1 VFSASPKKYPA
12 RIVLTVLAALWLSLA
27 PSGCRRAA
35 TPASTAEL
43 VTTFNALRDDPQ
55 RHLEIVWLGSPYA
68 EGGQPGSWLQ
78 RRLEEQ
84 FNLSLE
90 VSFMPVFSYD
100 KLLKLRLTGGQIPEV
115 FWLRNAG
122 EVRRAAA
129 HGFITEVPYE
139 TLAHHA
145 PAYLRL
151 LERHAPD
158 AWLLSLVDGR
168 NFGIPTFTT
177 TVARLPQTG
186 VWNRTWLERVGI
198 KKTPGTLVE
207 MEEALRRFRTGDP
220 DRDGQQDT
228 FGMCPWRPGSSS
240 GSGTLD
246 RSFEEIFGAFGV
258 MQNGWMLHEGRVV
271 WGATLPGARLALE
284 TLRRWYADGLIHPDY
299 MTLPIGNLEV
309 RSQLFKGKV
318 GYIMGFNLGNYGVF
332 EKKYPTSLQSLHQAI
347 HPGEELAPGWF
358 PIGPDG
364 HRGVRTWDGS
374 IGGVIVFGP
383 QLVRAPEKLVRV
395 LAMFDALARDP
406 ELFIELRVGRRGLH
420 WDWNEDYGI
429 RKRAPYDTR
438 AVASAELMGEGIT
451 NQIDN
456 NYGYFA
462 PFSAPQEVVDRHT
475 IPAARQFQETYMR
488 PEWGLSDVLLM
499 ADTVPSAY
507 KYLHRLVDLQATTFT
522 EIIIGKRPIE
532 AFDDFVVRWR
542 AEGGDMLTRE
552 ANELYLQKQAIRA
565 RVAAFLVAE
574 KSPAPPAP

>member
-1 VFSASPKKYPA
+1 VFFASPKKYPA

-27 PSGCRRAA
+27 PAGCRRAA
-35 TPASTAEL
+35 TPASTTEL
-43 VTTFNALRDDPQ
+43 ITTFNALRDDPQ
-55 RHLEIVWLGSPYA
+55 GHQEIVWLGSPYA
-68 EGGQPGSWLQ
+68 EGGRPGSWLQ

-84 FNLSLE
+84 FNISLE

-100 KLLKLRLTGGQIPEV
+100 KLLKLRLTGGQIPDV

-198 KKTPGTLVE
+198 KKTPETLVE

-332 EKKYPTSLQSLHQAI
+332 EKNIRLRSSRCTRRFIPARNSLPAGFRSAPT
-347 HPGEELAPGWF
+347 
-358 PIGPDG
+358 
-364 HRGVRTWDGS
+364 
-374 IGGVIVFGP
+374 
-383 QLVRAPEKLVRV
+383 
-395 LAMFDALARDP
+395 
-406 ELFIELRVGRRGLH
+406 
-420 WDWNEDYGI
+420 
-429 RKRAPYDTR
+429 DTG
-438 AVASAELMGEGIT
+438 ASAHGT
-451 NQIDN
+451 
-456 NYGYFA
+456 A
-462 PFSAPQEVVDRHT
+462 RSA
-475 IPAARQFQETYMR
+475 A
-488 PEWGLSDVLLM
+488 
-499 ADTVPSAY
+499 
-507 KYLHRLVDLQATTFT
+507 
-522 EIIIGKRPIE
+522 
-532 AFDDFVVRWR
+532 
-542 AEGGDMLTRE
+542 
-552 ANELYLQKQAIRA
+552 
-565 RVAAFLVAE
+565 
-574 KSPAPPAP
+574 